1 MKKSYFFSMLLA
13 AGMFASCSSDDVVG
27 NGGQQAFEGDGEMQV
42 ALNFGR
48 TTGSR
53 ASGNENGTL
62 EESRVKSAQFYFF
75 KADGTYLGTSGKL
88 NDKDLGQETTT
99 ADANVERELNVE
111 VPSNAVKD
119 LYNDKS
125 AKVKVIAVLNADKFA
140 PTLTENT
147 SKESDFNA
155 AVTEADATTVNFMMT
170 NSVYVDDN
178 TIKENITPSDGNV
191 QITYDNVYRKGLKP
205 TDYKPVTMYVERVCS
220 KVNLNLH
227 KGDNGDID
235 ANLKPSDGEFTV
247 KSWALN
253 VTNQKYYPVK
263 KITNIFSAENVKVS
277 GLWSTVTS
285 INSKTTG
292 WSNKDLHRSYWAEDP
307 NYNDGYNGYSSDFKV
322 INFADLNGKLGTP
335 AYCLENTFSNA
346 AQKRNQTTQVVV
358 LTQFKLTGAT
368 EPSDIVLYNS
378 KRYTAQNFLNVVMGS
393 DNAVLQSGKYY
404 KKTGENAYTSL
415 GTSDFTLD
423 KGAGKENVTVNL
435 DGTSTVIGCDGG
447 KKIAFADGVG
457 DIYTKNGND
466 YTKVTDAS
474 TALTDLTSSVGKYT
488 VFVGGYSYYVIPIR
502 HFDDTEVPLT
512 PTDINGAN
520 QIGRYGIVRNHT
532 YNLTINSVK
541 NLGNPIEGKTIKPED
556 KPDDTEDLLMDVT
569 INVLS
574 WAVRGQDID
583 L

>member
-1 MKKSYFFSMLLA
+1 MKKIYFFSMLLA

-88 NDKDLGQETTT
+88 DNLGQEATT
-99 ADANVERELNVE
+99 ADGNVERQLNVE
-111 VPSNAVKD
+111 VPSEAVKD
-119 LYNDKS
+119 LYNNTD
-125 AKVKVIAVLNADKFA
+125 AQVKVIAVLNADDGFTPK
-140 PTLTENT
+140 L
-147 SKESDFNA
+147 S
-155 AVTEADATTVNFMMT
+155 TEADFNEAVAKTNATTVNFMMT
-170 NSVYVDDN
+170 NSVYADASNVN
-178 TIKENITPSDGNV
+178 QNITPSKDNV
-191 QITYDNVYRKGLKP
+191 QITYANVYRKGLKP
-205 TDYKPVTMYVERVCS
+205 TNYTPVTMYVERVCS
-220 KVNLNLH
+220 KVNLKLR
-227 KGDNGDID
+227 KGEDDNVN
-235 ANLKPSDGEFTV
+235 AYLKPSDGEFTV

-263 KITNIFSAENVKVS
+263 KIAGIFSAENVNVTD
-277 GLWSTVTS
+277 LWKNVTNT
-285 INSKTTG
+285 NSKTAG

-307 NYNDGYNGYSSDFKV
+307 NYNDVTNGYSKDFKV

-335 AYCLENTFSNA
+335 AYCLENTFSNT
-346 AQKRNQTTQVVV
+346 AQKRDQTTQAVV
-358 LTQFKLTGAT
+358 LTQFKLTDAT
-368 EPSDIVLYNS
+368 ESSDIVLYNS
-378 KRYTAQNFLNVVMGS
+378 KRYTAQNFLKVVMGG

-404 KKTGENAYTSL
+404 KKTGDNYTTL
-415 GTSDFTLD
+415 ATADFKLD
-423 KGAGKENVTVNL
+423 KGAGKEDVTVDLN
-435 DGTSTVIGCDGG
+435 GTSTVIGCVEG

-457 DIYTKNGND
+457 DIYTKNGNG
-466 YTKVTDAS
+466 YTKVTDVS
-474 TALTDLTSSVGKYT
+474 TALTDLTSSVGNYT

-502 HFDDTEVPLT
+502 HFDDTEVPLA
-512 PTDINGAN
+512 PTGINGAN

-541 NLGNPIEGKTIKPED
+541 NLGNPIVGKEITPED
-556 KPDDTEDLLMDVT
+556 KPDDTENLLMDVT

>member
-53 ASGNENGTL
+53 ASVNENGTT

-75 KADGTYLGTSGKL
+75 NAAEGTYLGTSGKL
-88 NDKDLGQETTT
+88 TDLGQETTT
-99 ADANVERELNVE
+99 AGGNVERQLNVE

-155 AVTEADATTVNFMMT
+155 AVKEAGATTVNFMMT
-170 NSVYVDDN
+170 NSVYADASDV
-178 TIKENITPSDGNV
+178 KENITPSADNV

-205 TDYKPVTMYVERVCS
+205 TNYTPVTMYVERVCS
-220 KVNLNLH
+220 KVNLKL
-227 KGDNGDID
+227 KSDDNGAD
-235 ANLKPSDGEFTV
+235 LKPNDGEFTV

-263 KITNIFSAENVKVS
+263 KIASIFSAENAKVTD
-277 GLWSTVTS
+277 LWKNVTNT
-285 INSKTTG
+285 NSKTTG

-307 NYNDGYNGYSSDFKV
+307 NYNDGNNGYSSDFKV

-335 AYCLENTFSNA
+335 AYCLENTFSNT
-346 AQKRNQTTQVVV
+346 AQKRDQTTQAVV
-358 LTQFKLTGAT
+358 LTQFKLSGAT

-378 KRYTAQNFLNVVMGS
+378 KRYTAQNFLKVVMGS

-415 GTSDFTLD
+415 GTSDFKLD
-423 KGAGKENVTVNL
+423 KGAGKEDVTVDLN
-435 DGTSTVIGCDGG
+435 GTSTVIGCVEG

-466 YTKVTDAS
+466 YTKVMDAS
-474 TALTDLTSSVGKYT
+474 TALTELTSSVGKYT

-502 HFDDTEVPLT
+502 HFDDNEVPLA
-512 PTDINGAN
+512 PTEINSAS

-556 KPDDTEDLLMDVT
+556 KPDDAQDLLMDVT

>member
-1 MKKSYFFSMLLA
+1 MKKIYFFSMLLA

-88 NDKDLGQETTT
+88 DNLGQEATT
-99 ADANVERELNVE
+99 ADGNVERQLNVE

-147 SKESDFNA
+147 SKESDFNK
-155 AVTEADATTVNFMMT
+155 AVEEANATTVNFMMT
-170 NSVYVDDN
+170 NSVYADASDV
-178 TIKENITPSDGNV
+178 KENITPSDGNV

-205 TDYKPVTMYVERVCS
+205 TNYTPVTMYVERVCS
-220 KVNLNLH
+220 KVNLKL
-227 KGDNGDID
+227 KSDDNGAD
-235 ANLKPSDGEFTV
+235 LKPNDGEFTV

-263 KITNIFSAENVKVS
+263 KITNIFSAENAALKT
-277 GLWSTVTS
+277 LWSNVTNTSEKTV
-285 INSKTTG
+285 G
-292 WSNKDLHRSYWAEDP
+292 WSNAAAHRSYWAEDP
-307 NYNDGYNGYSSDFKV
+307 NYNDGNNGYSSDFKV
-322 INFADLNGKLGTP
+322 INFDALNGKLGTP
-335 AYCLENTFSNA
+335 AYCLENTFSNT
-346 AQKRNQTTQVVV
+346 AQKRDQTTQAVV

-378 KRYTAQNFLNVVMGS
+378 KRYTTQNFLNVVMGS

-404 KKTGENAYTSL
+404 QKTGANYTTL
-415 GTSDFTLD
+415 ATADFKLD
-423 KGAGKENVTVNL
+423 KGAGKEDVTVDLN
-435 DGTSTVIGCDGG
+435 GTSTVIGCDGG

-512 PTDINGAN
+512 PTGINGAN